1 MLRLI
6 IGNKAYSSWSMRAW
20 LAARHS
26 GLDIEDVLIPLYEA
40 GSAEEMRRYSP
51 TGKVPCL
58 MDGAVAIWDSLAICE
73 YLAELAPGAGLWPAD
88 RQARG
93 VARSACAEMHA
104 AFPALRKHM
113 PMNVRKSLHGK
124 GFPDDPD
131 ERKAVERDVARVE
144 QLWERLRTDY
154 GTATGRGPFLFGH
167 FTIADAFYAP
177 VVTRLKT
184 YGVNPGPVGKAYME
198 AVLDDPH
205 VRAWIDDA
213 QGEPWVLPHVEK

>member
-26 GLDIEDVLIPLYEA
+26 GLEIEEVLIPLYED
-40 GSAEEMRRYSP
+40 GSAAHMRRYAP

-73 YLAELAPGAGLWPAD
+73 YLAELAPQAGLWPAD

-93 VARSACAEMHA
+93 VARSACAEMHS
-104 AFPALRKHM
+104 AFPALRRHL
-113 PMNVRKSLHGK
+113 PMNVRKSLPGK
-124 GFPDDPD
+124 GVPEDAA
-131 ERKAVERDVARVE
+131 ERAAVEADLTRVE

-154 GTATGRGPFLFGH
+154 GTSAGKGPFLFGQ
-167 FTIADAFYAP
+167 FTNVDAFYAP
-177 VVTRLKT
+177 VVTRLHT
-184 YGVNPGPVGKAYME
+184 YGVTLGAVGAAYMA
-198 AVLDDPH
+198 AVLEDNH
-205 VRAWIDDA
+205 VRAWIDAA
-213 QGEPWVLPHVEK
+213 QDEPWVLPHVEK

>member
-26 GLDIEDVLIPLYEA
+26 GLSIEDVLIPLYED
-40 GSAEEMRRYSP
+40 GSAEAMRQYAP

-73 YLAELAPGAGLWPAD
+73 YLAELAPEAHLWPMD
-88 RQARG
+88 RQARA
-93 VARSACAEMHA
+93 VARSACAEMHS

-113 PMNVRKSLHGK
+113 PMNVRKSLPGK
-124 GFPDDPD
+124 GWPDDAE
-131 ERKAVERDVARVE
+131 ERKAVERDVARIE
-144 QLWERLRTDY
+144 ALWDRLRTDY
-154 GTATGRGPFLFGH
+154 GTSAGKGPFLFGH

-177 VVTRLKT
+177 VVTRLAT
-184 YGVNPGPVGKAYME
+184 YGVHLGPIGKAYMDAILAE
-198 AVLDDPH
+198 EH
-205 VRAWIDDA
+205 VQAWIRDA
-213 QGEPWVLPHVEK
+213 QDEPWHLPHVEK